1 MNDKN
6 EMCAQRKSFA
16 FYSSFKDAIGDMS
29 DADKLSVYESITDFA
44 FFGIEPTELTP
55 IGRLAWKLIRPQLAA
70 SMKRYDTSVENG
82 RKGAKY
88 GKLGGAPKGNNNARK
103 TTPESTPKTT
113 PEDNPKNNPL
123 NHNLNDNHNLN
134 ENGGYKG
141 DKVATKRAAFVAPTR
156 DDIIAYGEEEGL
168 RNVDPDVFMNHYEA
182 IGWQMGK
189 TPIKDWRAAARGWN
203 ARQNEFTH
211 NKKQTNYETRPKYD
225 SNFD

>member
-103 TTPESTPKTT
+103 TTPESTPK
-113 PEDNPKNNPL
+113 
-123 NHNLNDNHNLN
+123 
-134 ENGGYKG
+134 
-141 DKVATKRAAFVAPTR
+141 
-156 DDIIAYGEEEGL
+156 IIIL
-168 RNVDPDVFMNHYEA
+168 M
-182 IGWQMGK
+182 I
-189 TPIKDWRAAARGWN
+189 III
-203 ARQNEFTH
+203 
-211 NKKQTNYETRPKYD
+211 
-225 SNFD
+225 

>member
-88 GKLGGAPKGNNNARK
+88 GKLGGAPKGTIMHGKQPQNQPQKQPQR
-103 TTPESTPKTT
+103 TTPKTT
-113 PEDNPKNNPL
+113 P
-123 NHNLNDNHNLN
+123 
-134 ENGGYKG
+134 
-141 DKVATKRAAFVAPTR
+141 
-156 DDIIAYGEEEGL
+156 
-168 RNVDPDVFMNHYEA
+168 
-182 IGWQMGK
+182 
-189 TPIKDWRAAARGWN
+189 
-203 ARQNEFTH
+203 
-211 NKKQTNYETRPKYD
+211 
-225 SNFD
+225 